1 MKINTNIYHKEMKQN
16 RTSFI
21 IWSISIAIYILSGMA
36 FYPILMQGDMFKQIT
51 AMFENPFFKNMLLAF
66 GTDLGSMTNILGYY
80 TFRSASFVMILGSFF
95 SMLLAGRILAQEEQ
109 EKTAEFLLS
118 KPVTRSEVVWS
129 KLAAFFSYLVLLNVF
144 ILLFGFISMEIF
156 KGKSDYRL
164 AAYLIHS
171 FYILLLMLVF
181 GAVGFFISLWIKR
194 GRPIIGISIGVILG
208 GYFIDIFSRLTNSAD
223 KIGYLSPFKFVDN
236 GVLFPDYGLTW
247 WRLLYFL
254 GISLV
259 LFTLSFFI
267 YKKKDIL
274 V

>member
-1 MKINTNIYHKEMKQN
+1 MKQG

-21 IWSISIAIYILSGMA
+21 IWIIFIAFYILSGMA
-36 FYPILMQGDMFKQIT
+36 FYPVLMQGDMFKQIT
-51 AMFENPFFKNMLLAF
+51 GMFENPFFKTMLSAF
-66 GTDLGSMTNILGYY
+66 GTNLDVMTNILGYY

-129 KLAAFFSYLVLLNVF
+129 KLAAFFSYLLFLNVF
-144 ILLFGFISMEIF
+144 ILIVGFISMEIF
-156 KGKSDYRL
+156 RGKGDYPL

-171 FYILLLMLVF
+171 FYVFLLMLVF
-181 GAVGFFISLWIKR
+181 GAIGFFISLWIKR
-194 GRPIIGISIGVILG
+194 GRPVIGVSIGVIIG
-208 GYFIDIFSRLTNSAD
+208 GYLIDIFSKLTASVEN
-223 KIGYLSPFKFVDN
+223 IGYLSPFKFVDN
-236 GVLFPDYGLTW
+236 AVLLPDYSLSW